1 MEHHQ
6 VVGMIGALLLFIGV
20 FSPIVSIPLMG
31 SIIYFEP
38 GGEWTCQSRRQR
50 GRTTWSRA

>member
-31 SIIYFEP
+31 SII
-38 GGEWTCQSRRQR
+38 
-50 GRTTWSRA
+50 